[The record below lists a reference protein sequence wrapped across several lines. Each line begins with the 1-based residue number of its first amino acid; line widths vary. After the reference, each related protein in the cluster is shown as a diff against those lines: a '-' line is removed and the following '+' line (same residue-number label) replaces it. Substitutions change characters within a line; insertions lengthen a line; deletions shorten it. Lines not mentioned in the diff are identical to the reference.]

1 MRVLIV
7 DDDGSIRSGLSRQIK
22 GDGFEV
28 MTCANA
34 QEAIATLSTPS
45 PPPIVILDWILPDLA
60 GPEICRIIRSRTPG
74 AMPYVIMLTIK
85 TDPQDLAEG
94 LDAGADDYVKKPFSM
109 MELRARIRVAKR
121 VVLLRREL
129 REQVARAEAA
139 LDEVRQLR
147 ELLPICS
154 YCRKIRDED
163 GNWQTFEDYVMKHT
177 NTRFTHGVCPE
188 CGSRADLHGDTI
200 SATRDVGTCD
210 S

>member
-139 LDEVRQLR
+139 LMHQA
-147 ELLPICS
+147 C
-154 YCRKIRDED
+154 
-163 GNWQTFEDYVMKHT
+163 
-177 NTRFTHGVCPE
+177 
-188 CGSRADLHGDTI
+188 
-200 SATRDVGTCD
+200 
-210 S
+210 